1 MTLVIFAAGMGSR
14 FGGLKQ
20 IEPVGPNGEFIID
33 YSVYD
38 AIRVGFTKVI
48 FVIKKEM
55 YEVFKNTIGARV
67 SKKIQVEYAFQS
79 LDKIPEG
86 VVLPKDRVK
95 PLGTGQALYCTEALI
110 NEPFATIT
118 SDDFYGLESFRILA
132 DSLNTPDE
140 FSVIGYKVG
149 NTMSTE
155 GSVKRGIVFS
165 KSGYL
170 DSVIESKVEQIDGI
184 ITATPLN
191 GMKPFAVDSNH
202 TASMLMFGLQPSIF
216 KYMKKDIVDFFFHNK
231 ESLETCEYYLPQVLN
246 DMVNKNIIKV
256 KLYPSTAIWKGI
268 TYASDLDALK
278 EYIASLIEQGIYPSN
293 LY

>member
-20 IEPVGPNGEFIID
+20 VEPVGPNGEFIID

-48 FVIKKEM
+48 FVIKEEM

-79 LDKIPEG
+79 LDKIPES
-86 VVLPKDRVK
+86 VVLPKDRIK
-95 PLGTGQALYCTEALI
+95 PLGTGQALYCAESLI

-118 SDDFYGLESFRILA
+118 SDDFYGFESFDILA
-132 DSLNTPDE
+132 KSLKNKDE

-155 GSVKRGIVFS
+155 GSVKRGIVFE
-165 KSGYL
+165 KNGYL
-170 DSVIESKVEQIDGI
+170 DSVIESKVEQIDGV

-191 GMKPFAVDSNH
+191 GMKSFIVDSNH
-202 TASMLMFGLQPSIF
+202 TSSMLMFGLQPSIF
-216 KYMKKDIVDFFFHNK
+216 KYMEKDIIEFFLQNK

-246 DMVNKNIIKV
+246 DMVNKNIIKI
-256 KLYPSTAIWKGI
+256 KLYPTTAIWKGI
-268 TYASDLDALK
+268 TYASDLAALK
-278 EYIASLIEQGIYPSN
+278 EYISSLIEQGIYPSN